1 MTLLFCS
8 TLLLFIGWLDIL
20 TGDYSLI
27 VFYLIPVALS
37 AWFISK
43 WSGVL
48 FCLLAIVVRIVA
60 DESTRS
66 SIFSHSVL
74 HYWNV
79 LVELMFLL
87 IMSLLF
93 SALKNYL
100 KSEKDSSQRDPLT
113 DTLDRIDRRNNRQ
126 GR

>member
-1 MTLLFCS
+1 MISHLWNSIVQIFSSRSPQMTLLFCS
-8 TLLLFIGWLDIL
+8 TLLLFIGWLDII

-87 IMSLLF
+87 IQW
-93 SALKNYL
+93 LKTT
-100 KSEKDSSQRDPLT
+100 STQ
-113 DTLDRIDRRNNRQ
+113 
-126 GR
+126 